1 MKKTVLFAL
10 WGGLFVISAA
20 LGLADNTKASLWAS
34 ILFFLPPSLL
44 LYDAGK
50 AGDKSAVLLIRNL
63 AALSLGLTLVL
74 LILNVV
80 FAVKSQAVGNF
91 LHGILGVVSAPML
104 ASGYLA
110 LSLFLWACLL
120 MVGRNL
126 AKKMY

>member
-20 LGLADNTKASLWAS
+20 LGLADNTNAGLWVS

-91 LHGILGVVSAPML
+91 LHGILGVVSTPML
-104 ASGYLA
+104 ASGYWA

-120 MVGRNL
+120 MVGRKL
-126 AKKMY
+126 AKKL

>member
-20 LGLADNTKASLWAS
+20 LGLADNTKAGLWVS

-104 ASGYLA
+104 ASGYWA

-120 MVGRNL
+120 MVSRKL
-126 AKKMY
+126 ARKL

>member
-20 LGLADNTKASLWAS
+20 LGLADNTKAGLWVS

-74 LILNVV
+74 LILNVI

-91 LHGILGVVSAPML
+91 LHGILGVVSTPML
-104 ASGYLA
+104 ASGYWA

-120 MVGRNL
+120 MVGRKL
-126 AKKMY
+126 ARKL

>member
-1 MKKTVLFAL
+1 MKKTVLFSL

-20 LGLADNTKASLWAS
+20 LGLADNTKAGLWVS

-80 FAVKSQAVGNF
+80 FAVRSQAVGNF
-91 LHGILGVVSAPML
+91 LHGILGVVSTPML
-104 ASGYLA
+104 ASGYWA

-120 MVGRNL
+120 MVGRKL
-126 AKKMY
+126 AKKL

>member
-20 LGLADNTKASLWAS
+20 LGLADNTNAGLWVS

-104 ASGYLA
+104 ASGYWA

-120 MVGRNL
+120 MVGRML
-126 AKKMY
+126 ARKL

>member
-20 LGLADNTKASLWAS
+20 LGLADNTKAGLWVS

-91 LHGILGVVSAPML
+91 LHGILGVVSTPML
-104 ASGYLA
+104 ASGYWA

-126 AKKMY
+126 AKKM

>member
-20 LGLADNTKASLWAS
+20 LGLADNTKAGLWVS

-80 FAVKSQAVGNF
+80 FAVRSQAVGNF
-91 LHGILGVVSAPML
+91 LHGILGVVSTPML
-104 ASGYLA
+104 ASGYWA

-120 MVGRNL
+120 MVGRKL
-126 AKKMY
+126 AKKM

>member
-20 LGLADNTKASLWAS
+20 LGLADNTKAGLWVS

-80 FAVKSQAVGNF
+80 FAVRSQAVGNF
-91 LHGILGVVSAPML
+91 LHGILGVVSTPML
-104 ASGYLA
+104 ASGYWA

-120 MVGRNL
+120 MVGRKL
-126 AKKMY
+126 ARKI

>member
-20 LGLADNTKASLWAS
+20 LGLADNTKAGLWVS

-74 LILNVV
+74 LILNVI

-91 LHGILGVVSAPML
+91 LHGILGVVSTPML
-104 ASGYLA
+104 ASGYWA

-120 MVGRNL
+120 MVGRKL

>member
-20 LGLADNTKASLWAS
+20 LGLADNTKAGLWVS

-44 LYDAGK
+44 LYDADK

-80 FAVKSQAVGNF
+80 FAVRSQAVGNF

-104 ASGYLA
+104 ASGYWA

-120 MVGRNL
+120 MVGRKL
-126 AKKMY
+126 ARKL

>member
-20 LGLADNTKASLWAS
+20 LGLADNTKAGLWVS

-80 FAVKSQAVGNF
+80 FAVRSQAVGNF
-91 LHGILGVVSAPML
+91 LHGILGVVSTPML
-104 ASGYLA
+104 ASGYWA

-120 MVGRNL
+120 MVGRKL
-126 AKKMY
+126 AKKL

>member
-20 LGLADNTKASLWAS
+20 LGLADNTKAGLWVS

-50 AGDKSAVLLIRNL
+50 VGDKSAVLLIRNL

-104 ASGYLA
+104 ASGYWA

-120 MVGRNL
+120 MVGRKL
-126 AKKMY
+126 AKKI

>member
-20 LGLADNTKASLWAS
+20 LGLADNTKAGLWVS

-50 AGDKSAVLLIRNL
+50 AGDKPAVLLIRNL

-91 LHGILGVVSAPML
+91 LHGILGVVSTPML
-104 ASGYLA
+104 ASGYWA

-120 MVGRNL
+120 MVGRKL
-126 AKKMY
+126 AKKL

>member
-20 LGLADNTKASLWAS
+20 LGLADNTKAGLWVS

-50 AGDKSAVLLIRNL
+50 VGDKSAVLLIRNL

-91 LHGILGVVSAPML
+91 LHGILGVVSTPML
-104 ASGYLA
+104 ASGYWA

-120 MVGRNL
+120 MVGRKL
-126 AKKMY
+126 AKKL

>member
-20 LGLADNTKASLWAS
+20 LGLADNTKAGLWVS

-91 LHGILGVVSAPML
+91 LHGILGVVSTPML
-104 ASGYLA
+104 ASGYWA

-120 MVGRNL
+120 MVGRKL
-126 AKKMY
+126 ARKL

>member
-20 LGLADNTKASLWAS
+20 LGLADNTKAGLWVS
-34 ILFFLPPSLL
+34 ILFFLPPGLL

-50 AGDKSAVLLIRNL
+50 AGDKSDVLLIRNL

-104 ASGYLA
+104 ASGYWA

-120 MVGRNL
+120 MVGRKL
-126 AKKMY
+126 AKRM

>member
-20 LGLADNTKASLWAS
+20 LGLADNTNAGLWVS

-104 ASGYLA
+104 ASGYWA

-120 MVGRNL
+120 MVGRKL
-126 AKKMY
+126 ARKL

>member
-20 LGLADNTKASLWAS
+20 LGLADNTKAGLWVS

-91 LHGILGVVSAPML
+91 LHGILGVVSTPML
-104 ASGYLA
+104 ASGYWA

-120 MVGRNL
+120 MVGRKL
-126 AKKMY
+126 GKKL

>member
-10 WGGLFVISAA
+10 WSGLFVISAA
-20 LGLADNTKASLWAS
+20 LGLADNTKAGLWVS

-91 LHGILGVVSAPML
+91 LHGILGVVSTPML
-104 ASGYLA
+104 ASGYWA

-120 MVGRNL
+120 MVGRKL
-126 AKKMY
+126 ARKI

>member
-20 LGLADNTKASLWAS
+20 LGLADNTKAGLWVS

-80 FAVKSQAVGNF
+80 FAVKSQTVGNF

-104 ASGYLA
+104 ASGYWA

-120 MVGRNL
+120 MVGRKL
-126 AKKMY
+126 AKKM

>member
-20 LGLADNTKASLWAS
+20 LGLADNTKAGLWVS

-50 AGDKSAVLLIRNL
+50 KGDKSAVLLIRNL

-104 ASGYLA
+104 ASGYWA

-120 MVGRNL
+120 MVGRRL
-126 AKKMY
+126 AKKM

>member
-20 LGLADNTKASLWAS
+20 LGLADNTKAGLWVS
-34 ILFFLPPSLL
+34 ILFFLPPGLL
-44 LYDAGK
+44 LYNAGK

-74 LILNVV
+74 LILNVI

-91 LHGILGVVSAPML
+91 LHGILGVVSTPML
-104 ASGYLA
+104 ASGYWA

-120 MVGRNL
+120 MVGRKL

>member
-20 LGLADNTKASLWAS
+20 LGLADNTKAGLWVS

-50 AGDKSAVLLIRNL
+50 VGDKSAVLLIRNL

-91 LHGILGVVSAPML
+91 LHGILGVVSTPML
-104 ASGYLA
+104 ASGYWA

-120 MVGRNL
+120 MVGRKL
-126 AKKMY
+126 AKKI

>member
-20 LGLADNTKASLWAS
+20 LGLADNTKAGLWVS

-50 AGDKSAVLLIRNL
+50 SGDKSAVLLIRNL

-91 LHGILGVVSAPML
+91 LHGILGVVSTPML
-104 ASGYLA
+104 ASGYWA

-120 MVGRNL
+120 MVGRKL
-126 AKKMY
+126 AKKL

>member
-20 LGLADNTKASLWAS
+20 LGLADNTKAGLWVS

-91 LHGILGVVSAPML
+91 LHGILGVVSTPML
-104 ASGYLA
+104 ASGYWA

-120 MVGRNL
+120 MVGRKL
-126 AKKMY
+126 ARKM

>member
-20 LGLADNTKASLWAS
+20 LGLADNTKAGLWVS

-44 LYDAGK
+44 LCDAGK

-91 LHGILGVVSAPML
+91 LHGILGVVSTPML
-104 ASGYLA
+104 ASGYWA

-120 MVGRNL
+120 MVGRKL
-126 AKKMY
+126 AKKL

>member
-20 LGLADNTKASLWAS
+20 LGLADSTKAGLWVS

-91 LHGILGVVSAPML
+91 LHGILGVVSTPML
-104 ASGYLA
+104 ASGYWA

-120 MVGRNL
+120 MVGRKL
-126 AKKMY
+126 AKKL

>member
-20 LGLADNTKASLWAS
+20 LGLADNTKAGLWVS
-34 ILFFLPPSLL
+34 ILFFLPPGLL

-63 AALSLGLTLVL
+63 AALSLGLTLIL

-91 LHGILGVVSAPML
+91 LHGILGVVSTPML
-104 ASGYLA
+104 ASGYWA

-120 MVGRNL
+120 MVGRKL
-126 AKKMY
+126 AKKM

>member
-20 LGLADNTKASLWAS
+20 LGLADNTKAGLWVS

-80 FAVKSQAVGNF
+80 FAVRSQAVGNF
-91 LHGILGVVSAPML
+91 LHGILGVVSTPML
-104 ASGYLA
+104 ASGYWA
-110 LSLFLWACLL
+110 LSLFLWACLR
-120 MVGRNL
+120 MVGRKL
-126 AKKMY
+126 AKKM

>member
-1 MKKTVLFAL
+1 MKKNVLFAL

-20 LGLADNTKASLWAS
+20 LGLADNTKAGLWVS

-91 LHGILGVVSAPML
+91 LHGILGVVSTPML
-104 ASGYLA
+104 ASGYWA

-120 MVGRNL
+120 MVGRKL
-126 AKKMY
+126 ARKL

>member
-20 LGLADNTKASLWAS
+20 LGLADNTKAGLWVS

-91 LHGILGVVSAPML
+91 LHGILGVVSTPML
-104 ASGYLA
+104 ASGYWA

-120 MVGRNL
+120 MVGRKL

>member
-20 LGLADNTKASLWAS
+20 LGLADNTKAGLWVS

-63 AALSLGLTLVL
+63 AALSLGLTLFL

-91 LHGILGVVSAPML
+91 LHGILGVVSTPML
-104 ASGYLA
+104 ASGYWA

-120 MVGRNL
+120 MVGRKL
-126 AKKMY
+126 AKKL

>member
-20 LGLADNTKASLWAS
+20 LGLADNTKAGLWVS

-91 LHGILGVVSAPML
+91 LHGILGVVSTPML
-104 ASGYLA
+104 ASGYWA

-120 MVGRNL
+120 MVGRKL
-126 AKKMY
+126 ARKI

>member
-20 LGLADNTKASLWAS
+20 LGLADNTKAGLWVS

-91 LHGILGVVSAPML
+91 LHGILGVVSTPML
-104 ASGYLA
+104 ASGYWA

-120 MVGRNL
+120 MVGRKL
-126 AKKMY
+126 AKKL

>member
-20 LGLADNTKASLWAS
+20 LGLADNTNAGLWVS

-44 LYDAGK
+44 LYDARK

-91 LHGILGVVSAPML
+91 LHGILGVVSTPML
-104 ASGYLA
+104 ASGYWA

-120 MVGRNL
+120 MVGRKL
-126 AKKMY
+126 AKKL

>member
-10 WGGLFVISAA
+10 WGGLFVINAA
-20 LGLADNTKASLWAS
+20 LGLADNTKAGLWVS

-104 ASGYLA
+104 ASGYWV

-120 MVGRNL
+120 MVGRKL
-126 AKKMY
+126 ARKL